1 MLYHRHLPIVQPDAD
16 DVARFNAHMAQRQ
29 AEGEG
34 GDAFY
39 FSGRISDGSLD
50 SYYTRMM
57 ESTLRNFASGAAA
70 GVQLLDSHVTRNLGY
85 GRSVGG
91 QFDGARALADFRVAR
106 GIKYGSALTFAS
118 TDDFI
123 RAVETE
129 SVQDLSVGFGGGRY
143 TCDICGSP
151 YYGRDAC
158 QHYAGVEYTITDE
171 AGNERT
177 QVCTVAIHDGELYE
191 VSVVYA
197 GANENAVILKA
208 RHAAEAGK
216 LERKQI
222 AQLEEQYRVHLPG
235 GARHFA
241 VGQLGNW
248 SLSASEWANTNSIYV
263 IGDANGARTLVPTPE
278 TQPAAERAAPDHE
291 ETDHMDLLNEVRAI
305 AEGAGVDAAT
315 PETDGE
321 DAVLLLVGRLRDRVH
336 ELSPLA
342 DAGRSYREDLITA
355 ALASG
360 VRAQG
365 ESFPQETYRQM
376 LASAG
381 IDEIK
386 AIRDA
391 FEAAVREQ
399 LPAGRQTK
407 GEREGG
413 TPAAPVQARE
423 NSVVPDDAYK
433 A

>member
-1 MLYHRHLPIVQPDAD
+1 
-16 DVARFNAHMAQRQ
+16 
-29 AEGEG
+29 
-34 GDAFY
+34 
-39 FSGRISDGSLD
+39 
-50 SYYTRMM
+50 
-57 ESTLRNFASGAAA
+57 
-70 GVQLLDSHVTRNLGY
+70 
-85 GRSVGG
+85 
-91 QFDGARALADFRVAR
+91 
-106 GIKYGSALTFAS
+106 
-118 TDDFI
+118 
-123 RAVETE
+123 
-129 SVQDLSVGFGGGRY
+129 
-143 TCDICGSP
+143 
-151 YYGRDAC
+151 
-158 QHYAGVEYTITDE
+158 
-171 AGNERT
+171 
-177 QVCTVAIHDGELYE
+177 
-191 VSVVYA
+191 
-197 GANENAVILKA
+197 
-208 RHAAEAGK
+208 
-216 LERKQI
+216 
-222 AQLEEQYRVHLPG
+222 
-235 GARHFA
+235 
-241 VGQLGNW
+241 
-248 SLSASEWANTNSIYV
+248 
-263 IGDANGARTLVPTPE
+263 
-278 TQPAAERAAPDHE
+278 
-291 ETDHMDLLNEVRAI
+291 MDLLNEVRAI